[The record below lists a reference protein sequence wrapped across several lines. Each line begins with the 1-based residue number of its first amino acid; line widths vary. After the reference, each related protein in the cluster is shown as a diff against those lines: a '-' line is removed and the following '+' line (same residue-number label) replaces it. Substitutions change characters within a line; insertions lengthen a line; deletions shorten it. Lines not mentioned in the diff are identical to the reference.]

1 VDFVYLSSLLSS
13 ALVAIATF
21 PLVREA
27 PRSLLCSLIVAL
39 GAFSLTFAVLFVCAH
54 KREFPLL
61 RYYCRTRRMTKAT
74 HTKRRKQRI
83 HELWRPP

>member
-1 VDFVYLSSLLSS
+1 MDFVYLSSLLSS
-13 ALVAIATF
+13 VLVASATF

-61 RYYCRTRRMTKAT
+61 RYYWRTRRMTKAT

-83 HELWRPP
+83 HELWRSP

>member
-13 ALVAIATF
+13 VLVAIATF

-39 GAFSLTFAVLFVCAH
+39 GAFSLTFAVLFGCAH

-61 RYYCRTRRMTKAT
+61 RYYWRTRRMTKAT
-74 HTKRRKQRI
+74 QKQRRKRRI
-83 HELWRPP
+83 HELWRSP

>member
-1 VDFVYLSSLLSS
+1 VDLAYLTSLLSS
-13 ALVAIATF
+13 VLVAIATF

-54 KREFPLL
+54 QREIPLL
-61 RYYCRTRRMTKAT
+61 RYYWRTRRRTKAT
-74 HTKRRKQRI
+74 QKPRRKRRI
-83 HELWRPP
+83 NELWRSP